1 MKVRIK
7 TLTPLW
13 TGDAERKNTEL
24 RETGIIGSLRW
35 WYEALIRGLG
45 GSACDPTSDNGCKL
59 NQEKFKEALREG
71 KSIQNALGELICPA
85 CQLFGCTGWSRK
97 FIFHV
102 LEKNGNLKTTPIEK
116 NDEIIFEFIPFKQI
130 YDEEWTLLDLTL
142 YFIAQYGAL
151 GGKIVLKPSE
161 EKNRENK
168 HYHQDFGLFKIVES
182 ELDTKLKI
190 FNKKEDLKR
199 FVKDMTP
206 KHINQEA
213 YKWVSIK
220 NFWCVN
226 GRYLARQSRDKSS
239 FNKVLGRNES
249 KAHSTGNPSDKV
261 SRWLAGQIGESKK
274 IFSFKN
280 PPRTFGFINPDIID
294 FEGIKRRLRDAW
306 GEDNWKFL
314 TGNEILDSLMKE
326 ILEGLE

>member
-102 LEKNGNLKTTPIEK
+102 LEKNGNLKTT
-116 NDEIIFEFIPFKQI
+116 
-130 YDEEWTLLDLTL
+130 L
-142 YFIAQYGAL
+142 
-151 GGKIVLKPSE
+151 
-161 EKNRENK
+161 
-168 HYHQDFGLFKIVES
+168 
-182 ELDTKLKI
+182 
-190 FNKKEDLKR
+190 LKR
-199 FVKDMTP
+199 M
-206 KHINQEA
+206 
-213 YKWVSIK
+213 
-220 NFWCVN
+220 
-226 GRYLARQSRDKSS
+226 
-239 FNKVLGRNES
+239 
-249 KAHSTGNPSDKV
+249 
-261 SRWLAGQIGESKK
+261 
-274 IFSFKN
+274 
-280 PPRTFGFINPDIID
+280 
-294 FEGIKRRLRDAW
+294 
-306 GEDNWKFL
+306 
-314 TGNEILDSLMKE
+314 MK
-326 ILEGLE
+326 